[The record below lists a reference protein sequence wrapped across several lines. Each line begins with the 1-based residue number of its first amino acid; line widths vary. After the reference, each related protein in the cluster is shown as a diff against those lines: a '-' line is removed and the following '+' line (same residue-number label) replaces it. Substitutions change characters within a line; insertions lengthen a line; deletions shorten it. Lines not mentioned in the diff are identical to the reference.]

1 MMTGIGVHHQSEW
14 MFTLVRNDRS
24 RWTGIRTFL
33 VSLTAPPGAVL
44 HASRAGAR
52 MLRKRFKF

>member
-1 MMTGIGVHHQSEW
+1 LASS
-14 MFTLVRNDRS
+14 S
-24 RWTGIRTFL
+24 RAFL